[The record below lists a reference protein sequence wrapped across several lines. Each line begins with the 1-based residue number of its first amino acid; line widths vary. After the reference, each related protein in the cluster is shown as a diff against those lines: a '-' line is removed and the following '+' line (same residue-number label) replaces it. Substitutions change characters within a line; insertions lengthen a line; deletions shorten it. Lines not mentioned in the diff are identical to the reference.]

1 MRHERT
7 SPWWWALPAGALLL
21 FALQAWDYM
30 NFGVDDVFITLRYA
44 GNIAHGAG
52 AVYNRGEFVEGY
64 SNWLWMQMLAFASR
78 VSMSFVHDTWTLL
91 WTAKAGSLLFG
102 LGSVLFAALLAR
114 DLHSGERQRG
124 VATAMSAALLAAS
137 GPFAAWS
144 MGGMETTLN
153 AFLFTLAAWLGL
165 RLARTDRPVAVLPGA
180 VALGL
185 ALALAALTRPEPVL
199 HAIALIAGLW
209 ALLPSRRRI
218 PALVAA
224 GLTFT
229 VLYAAFLGW
238 RWSMYHDLV
247 PNTFYAK
254 TGGGPVSLLYGL
266 KYTAGALGL
275 AGGLALLPLGAAFLR
290 PVAARRAALYV
301 SLPIV
306 CSLAFSV
313 YSGGDW
319 MPGGRFLVPV
329 LPLIA
334 ALGASGLATVL
345 DRLRDAP
352 QGHALK
358 PSVLV
363 PALLLCLVLSAA
375 MQRDLLRGQLP
386 EMPSG
391 FKEHSGHAVG
401 SKERAGLW
409 LRAHLPADA
418 TFASGEAGVIGWLNP
433 GMRLIDCN
441 GLMDRAIARRRRLG
455 QPFDAG
461 LVLSHRP
468 DALVLLDAPVDAF
481 SLRLTGA
488 TYQLAL
494 PADPRFASGYAQA
507 ARFDDIIIYTR
518 RAVPRTK

>member
-7 SPWWWALPAGALLL
+7 SPWWWALPAGAVLL
-21 FALQAWDYM
+21 FTLQVWVYV

-44 GNIAHGAG
+44 ENIARGAG
-52 AVYNRGEFVEGY
+52 PVYTRGEFVEGY
-64 SNWLWMQMLAFASR
+64 SNWLWMQLLALASR
-78 VSMSFVHDTWTLL
+78 VSVSSSPGTWTLL

-102 LGSVLFAALLAR
+102 LGSMLFAALLAR
-114 DLHSGERQRG
+114 ELHAGERQRG
-124 VATAMSAALLAAS
+124 AATALCVAMIAAS

-144 MGGMETTLN
+144 VGGMETTLN
-153 AFLFTLAAWLGL
+153 AFLFALAVWLGL

-180 VALGL
+180 AALGL
-185 ALALAALTRPEPVL
+185 VLALAALTRPEPVL

-209 ALLPSRRRI
+209 VLLPSRRRV
-218 PALVAA
+218 PALAAA
-224 GLTFT
+224 GLTFV

-238 RWSMYHDLV
+238 RWNTYHDLV

-254 TGGGPVSLLYGL
+254 TGGGLVSLLYGL

-275 AGGLALLPLGAAFLR
+275 TGGLALLPLGAAFLR
-290 PVAARRAALYV
+290 PVAARRAALYL
-301 SLPIV
+301 SLPIA
-306 CSLAFSV
+306 CSLVFSV
-313 YSGGDW
+313 YSSGDW

-334 ALGASGLATVL
+334 VLGASGLSTVL

-358 PSVLV
+358 PSALV

-386 EMPSG
+386 DMPSG
-391 FKEHSGHAVG
+391 FKEVTGHAVG
-401 SKERAGLW
+401 AKERAGLW

-418 TFASGEAGVIGWLNP
+418 TFASGEAGIIGWLNP

-455 QPFDAG
+455 RPFDAE
-461 LVLSHRP
+461 LVLARRP
-468 DALVLLDAPVDAF
+468 DALVLLDVPVDGSA
-481 SLRLTGA
+481 LRAAGTD
-488 TYQLAL
+488 YQQAL
-494 PADPRFASGYAQA
+494 QADPRFPRDFTPG
-507 ARFDDIIIYTR
+507 ARFDDIVVFVR
-518 RAVPRTK
+518 RGAPRTQ